1 MQIYLPYGG
10 YLCYFR
16 DMRADDSDILLA
28 LYRSAQDSAAWA
40 GFLRAVA
47 NRTWAT
53 AAYVVTQREG
63 ESPESFGAGAVPLA
77 SESLTQMRYLRPYSG
92 DDMAAAQPFRAIRV
106 RVEGGGDA
114 WVIVVRQGDDFASA
128 TSALLSSLAPHLAL
142 AAAQFWRQERAL
154 AHQAAAQD
162 MATRLGISWVL
173 LGANGAIIA
182 ASDSVPPS
190 LMIGDKLRLPTP
202 VQRQLS
208 QRMLSYV
215 EGQNSVPLALNIAAS
230 QALLVPF
237 VGQGAAAILY
247 VLTAKPTP
255 EQAWPVLAD
264 IFALTPN
271 EARFAA
277 ELAQGKSIAQAG
289 TALGFTLETARHYS
303 KQLYAKLGAA
313 GQVEVVRRI
322 ENSVYKLL

>member
-1 MQIYLPYGG
+1 M
-10 YLCYFR
+10 CYFR
-16 DMRADDSDILLA
+16 DMRADDSDILLT
-28 LYRSAQDSAAWA
+28 LYRSAQDSAPWA

-47 NRTWAT
+47 NRTVAT
-53 AAYVVTQREG
+53 AAHVVTQREG
-63 ESPESFGAGAVPLA
+63 ESPQSFGAGSVPLA
-77 SESLTQMRYLRPYSG
+77 QDALMRMRYLRPYSG
-92 DDMAAAQPFRAIRV
+92 DDMAAAQRFRAIRV
-106 RVEGGGDA
+106 RAEGGGDA
-114 WVIVVRQGDDFASA
+114 WAIVVRQGDDFASA
-128 TSALLSSLAPHLAL
+128 TSALLSSLAPHIAL
-142 AAAQFWRQERAL
+142 AVAQFWRQERAL
-154 AHQAAAQD
+154 AGQSAAQNL
-162 MATRLGISWVL
+162 AARLGISWVL
-173 LGANGAIIA
+173 LGANGVAIA
-182 ASDSVPPS
+182 ASDFPPPG
-190 LMIGDKLRLPTP
+190 LLIGDKLRLPTP
-202 VQRQLS
+202 MQRQLT
-208 QRMLSYV
+208 QRILSYA
-215 EGQNSVPLALNIAAS
+215 EGQNAAPLVLNIATN

-237 VGQGAAAILY
+237 SGQGAAAILY

-277 ELAQGKSIAQAG
+277 ELAGGQSIAQAG